1 MTTETTKYYF
11 PDADDPGI
19 RPFTQAFVRMMF
31 SHAAFERR
39 IADMLETVTGI
50 DRFGE
55 RPDVGK
61 WSADSRPRNVKK
73 LIDDHYPS
81 GLPEKA
87 AIVACLKRA
96 KPLFR
101 DRNRLAHGTWWEF
114 SADAITVRS
123 GIDWPSE
130 EQHRTFTA
138 SGIQQIATSLD
149 DLEIE
154 LWRLQ
159 NAISE
164 RKHQRDTG

>member
-1 MTTETTKYYF
+1 MTKHYF
-11 PDADDPGI
+11 PDADDPVI
-19 RPFTQAFVRMMF
+19 QPFTQAFVRMMF

-39 IADMLETVTGI
+39 IADLLETITG
-50 DRFGE
+50 DAGFGE
-55 RPDVGK
+55 RPEVGR
-61 WSADSRPRNVKK
+61 WSADSRPRNVGK
-73 LIDDHYPS
+73 LVSDHYPS

-87 AIVACLKRA
+87 AIVDCLKRA

-114 SADAITVRS
+114 SAGAITVRS

-138 SGIQQIATSLD
+138 FEIQQTATSLD
-149 DLEIE
+149 DLEVE

-159 NAISE
+159 KTIRE
-164 RKHQRDTG
+164 RKNGGPPSSDH